1 MHSKYYKP
9 KKVKTSYIL
18 ERRECEISC
27 RAFTFLCQLF
37 LSLVVNIALDNIAFL
52 LILVRVCLVQERR
65 PCLLCESGSGA
76 IPLKEYS
83 LNIRDEFA
91 PPK

>member
-1 MHSKYYKP
+1 MHSKYYEF
-9 KKVKTSYIL
+9 KKIKTSYIL

-27 RAFTFLCQLF
+27 RAFTFLCQLY

-65 PCLLCESGSGA
+65 GTEPSGPVFALRVSERCDSFEGIFAQYSG
-76 IPLKEYS
+76 
-83 LNIRDEFA
+83 
-91 PPK
+91 